1 MGKGISNADEEEASP
16 QGSLKTLSL
25 FYQETFDRVKKT
37 ANNLSAANLL
47 GDGSAWANP
56 DYIITAAS
64 HIRGKIRL

>member
-1 MGKGISNADEEEASP
+1 MEKGISSADEEEASP
-16 QGSLKTLSL
+16 QESLKTLL
-25 FYQETFDRVKKT
+25 FSYQDTFDRVKKT

-64 HIRGKIRL
+64 